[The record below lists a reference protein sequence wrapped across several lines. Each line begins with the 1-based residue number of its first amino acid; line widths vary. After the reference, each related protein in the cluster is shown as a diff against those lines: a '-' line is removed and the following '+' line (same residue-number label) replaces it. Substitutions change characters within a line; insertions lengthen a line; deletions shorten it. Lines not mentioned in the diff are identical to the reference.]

1 MRMRNKSE
9 KHALLCA
16 LTHAAGFMTLGRGV
30 GIRYITENSET
41 GRLAAELA
49 VELYGVQS
57 MVSLSRQERLK
68 ANSTIVTLAGSG
80 CIKLLE
86 DAGCILRESDDEL
99 VIGHIPEILLSND
112 TDRRCFLRG
121 VFLGAGSVSDPK
133 KGYHLELVCKY
144 EPFAQGLCELLDR
157 YEIHA
162 KYLPRKGGYV
172 VYLKEGN
179 LVSDF
184 LALIGA
190 MSSTLAFEEA
200 RIIRSVNNNV
210 NRINN
215 FDDANMNKAAA
226 AAAQQSL
233 DIELIR
239 MNGEWERL
247 PAKLKEAAE
256 LRLNNPEATLMEL
269 AEMAGVSKSGLNH
282 RLAKLSNLAEEL
294 RLEKGKPI

>member
-1 MRMRNKSE
+1 MRNKSE
-9 KHALLCA
+9 KLALLCA
-16 LTHAAGFMTLGRGV
+16 LTHAAGSLTLGRGV
-30 GIRYITENSET
+30 GIRYVTEHSET

-49 VELYGVQS
+49 TELYGVRAT
-57 MVSLSRQERLK
+57 VSLSQQERLK

-86 DAGCILRESDDEL
+86 DAGCVPRESEIEL
-99 VIGHIPEILLSND
+99 VIGHIPELLLSND
-112 TDRRCFLRG
+112 ADRRCFLRG
-121 VFLGAGSVSDPK
+121 VFLGAGSVSDPR

-144 EPFAQGLCELLDR
+144 EPFAQGLCEILDR

-184 LALIGA
+184 LTLIGA
-190 MSSTLAFEEA
+190 MDSTLAFEEA

-226 AAAQQSL
+226 AAAQQIL
-233 DIELIR
+233 DIEVIQVNAEL
-239 MNGEWERL
+239 ERL
-247 PAKLKEAAE
+247 PAKLREAAE
-256 LRLNNPEATLMEL
+256 LRINNPEATLAEL
-269 AEMAGVSKSGLNH
+269 AEMAGISKSGFNH
-282 RLAKLSNLAEEL
+282 RLAKLSNLAQEL
-294 RLEKGKPI
+294 RLEKGKLI